1 MVAVGVVRS
10 DDQVASDLS
19 RPAQVPRWLL
29 ETSLT
34 GSFESNRSRKVA
46 NLYYTC
52 KKWTLALV
60 LLIHGPQSDCLQ
72 AVKNGGANHPGSIY
86 PIVRQ
91 YTPLPPPR
99 TAQSAIRS
107 TSRIG
112 NHHTWPGEMDR
123 VATDEPSLHF
133 ALIRR
138 KRTHPMKTHPFRP
151 INFKRSNQGAEFLN

>member
-34 GSFESNRSRKVA
+34 GSFESIRSRKVA
-46 NLYYTC
+46 NLYYAC
-52 KKWTLALV
+52 KKWTLTLV
-60 LLIHGPQSDCLQ
+60 LLIHGPRSDCLQ
-72 AVKNGGANHPGSIY
+72 AVKNGGASHPGSIY
-86 PIVRQ
+86 PIVRH
-91 YTPLPPPR
+91 YTPLPPTDSLKR
-99 TAQSAIRS
+99 YS
-107 TSRIG
+107 
-112 NHHTWPGEMDR
+112 WPGEMDR